1 MRRNIIKLLSIFT
14 IIITIFSLEIV
25 YAKDDLQVK
34 FELVEYSDEYKE
46 WLNLSEDERKSTIEP
61 RKYNID
67 DEADSKTYLKNMNN
81 IFRTQELLKAS
92 IPSEY
97 DLRDIIP
104 ENVKVRNQ
112 MQTNSCWA
120 FAVMG
125 VLESN
130 IGLRD
135 NQASINLPIAY
146 DFSERHMNYATAR
159 SAFLNGQINKYGYD
173 KSLEDGGNFMTGL
186 QYLTNGLGAVD
197 ESDLPFM
204 NTEENIDISN
214 IENKEVK
221 TTLYDTKEFESVETP
236 QRDEIMQTMKEHIV
250 NYGGIYASVHGA
262 DIFDNNNYNNATG
275 AIYCKDKSTAP
286 IDHAVVIIGW
296 DDNYS
301 KNNFNEEQ
309 RPQEN
314 GAWIVKNSWG
324 ESQSYDLSE
333 LKEQIFKEN
342 QENCE
347 QNGWHTA
354 DQIPNDAILQNY
366 KEIYGD
372 DKVSIQGNN
381 LVIEIGDKGYMYI
394 SYEDC
399 NVYLGMSGIE
409 KATGTKDYDTV
420 YQNDILGPTN
430 NIVTSDGGTFS
441 LANVFKRDSSNQ
453 EQLDKI
459 SIYTYQE
466 YATCKV
472 LVNPNGDSKSQND
485 LVEVKLKEGD
495 TVKVEPGYHVLEF
508 AEPITLTG
516 DSFVVVVQ
524 ISTSENTTQ
533 IALESKQAGTQWA
546 SAEVNQGESFYATE
560 AGFESNYWN
569 DLANMESDNLEGNLC
584 IKAFT
589 SNVNQQQKELSEIYI
604 EQGPN
609 KTVYQEGEDFD
620 KTGMRVFARYSDN
633 STKEITNYEILGGDN
648 LKAGATSV
656 TITYSEN
663 GITKTATQNITV
675 NQNEPEEVILSE
687 IYIEQGPNKT
697 VYQEGEDFDKTG
709 MRVFARY
716 SDNSTKEI
724 TNYEILGGDNLKA
737 GATSVTI
744 TYSEN
749 GITKTATQNITVNQN
764 EPEEVIL
771 SEIYIE
777 QGPNKTVYQEGEDF
791 DKTGMRVFA
800 RYSDNSTKEITN
812 YEILGGDNLKAGATS
827 VTITYSEN
835 GITKTV
841 TQNITVNKK
850 DTEEPSNPENPNKPG
865 DEESEE
871 PTPSNF
877 DNSKAKITESKLY
890 FNSNDLT
897 DANGEI
903 TIKVTGI
910 QIGDESNTY
919 DYYYYLSGTQGDK
932 NINNWKETNIEK
944 EKDGTYSITINVKSE
959 ELDDF
964 NDIAESDN
972 LYLYIR
978 EVAKLNQ
985 KEVENVTTLNVEND
999 SETEC
1004 YIDGKKVGGIEDV
1017 LNYNKNDN
1025 NKDDNTIASGILPYT
1040 GRTILIV
1047 IGILALGATGGFA
1060 YYRYKNIDR

>member
-67 DEADSKTYLKNMNN
+67 DEVDSKTYLKNMNN

-286 IDHAVVIIGW
+286 RDHAVVIIGW

-430 NIVTSDGGTFS
+430 NIATSNVGTFS

-589 SNVNQQQKELSEIYI
+589 SNVNQQQKE
-604 EQGPN
+604 
-609 KTVYQEGEDFD
+609 
-620 KTGMRVFARYSDN
+620 
-633 STKEITNYEILGGDN
+633 
-648 LKAGATSV
+648 
-656 TITYSEN
+656 
-663 GITKTATQNITV
+663 
-675 NQNEPEEVILSE
+675 
-687 IYIEQGPNKT
+687 
-697 VYQEGEDFDKTG
+697 
-709 MRVFARY
+709 
-716 SDNSTKEI
+716 
-724 TNYEILGGDNLKA
+724 
-737 GATSVTI
+737 
-744 TYSEN
+744 
-749 GITKTATQNITVNQN
+749 
-764 EPEEVIL
+764 L

-1017 LNYNKNDN
+1017 LNYNKNDD